1 MIFTE
6 TKLAGAYVVEA
17 DRFEDERGYFERT
30 FVREEFEA
38 RGLDTRIVQTAVS
51 YNRHRGTIRG
61 MHYQADPHG
70 QAKLVRCLRGA
81 VYDVIIDLRADS
93 ATYRSWCAVEL
104 GAGSRR
110 ALYVPSGFA
119 HGFQTL
125 EDDTEVTYQISTVY
139 NPASERGFAWNDP
152 AFGIEWPLPATH
164 LSDRDRSFPPAQT
177 GKAGC

>member
-6 TKLAGAYVVEA
+6 TKLAGAHVVEA

-30 FVREEFEA
+30 FVHEEFEA

-51 YNRHRGTIRG
+51 YNRHKGTIRG

-93 ATYRSWCAVEL
+93 ATHRSWCAVEL
-104 GAGSRR
+104 AAGSRR
-110 ALYVPSGFA
+110 ALYVPNGFA

-125 EDDTEVTYQISTVY
+125 EDDTEVTYQISTPY
-139 NPASERGFAWNDP
+139 HAAAERGFTWNDP

-164 LSDRDRSFPPAQT
+164 LSDRDRSFPPAPT
-177 GKAGC
+177 GKAGR